1 MKNLTNANAVEDEV
15 LEDALK
21 INLSLDIKSFTKKP
35 DKEATVKISNRIA
48 SKLTNLEL
56 EKLPR
61 VVGDLGVSWCPGT
74 FSEGKRRIANFN
86 SQQIFGLDF
95 DDGITWEEVKSRA
108 DKYRLPIVF
117 AYETF
122 SSINRSKFRVVL
134 CNDIEITD
142 ARSARVI
149 QIALMEIFP
158 ECDPACKDCSR
169 LFFGGKGLIF
179 VNENINVATF
189 NISNLMLSLVEYY
202 KDTDCGNNNVSR
214 KIKQYA
220 ENVGIELKN
229 GLPRIEIIDEEYI
242 SKSKNDVLG
251 ATPIIYNI
259 IGNAPETSKSYY
271 AVYLT
276 EKIKK
281 AKVIKTKEGNEEVII
296 YEAINIKTGKRDLLR
311 NFDFS
316 DLMDSCQLFSEFAK
330 GDRWCYH
337 NELWAMATNLCQ
349 IKGGGDS
356 FIRVIT
362 NEFNEKYESYREK
375 DWGYYVNYIQKQDY
389 FPQQCVNFCPYAN
402 ECNHAKNMILTA
414 KTKRNTIVELSNQ
427 PKYVSLLEAEKDL
440 LDTFIKCQSSMDDKI
455 HVIKGQTGIGKSSTY
470 INCLENSDKPY
481 IVAVPTNLL
490 KDEIH
495 EKCIAEG
502 YNVIETPAL
511 PADLPD
517 DVKDEIERLYNIG
530 ASFTAS
536 KYIRAI
542 AESRGLIK
550 LIEYIDQM
558 EIVKT
563 FPGHIITTHSRLFYF
578 THDQIQT
585 HNILIDEDIMKT
597 LLQVN
602 KVSIRDLLKIQT
614 LKYISWADKNEVDDK
629 FKNIFLNTDYQSF
642 VKTKPIS
649 LDNMENFE
657 LQIAEHGNEINSNV
671 MGFLKCSVAYRYNT
685 DREIMSMGKGF
696 YRESDLIQYLVKLN
710 LPEQK
715 IIILSAT
722 ADEKVYRR
730 MFGDRM
736 EFHYCQQ
743 AKYRGKLI
751 QYPQRSYSRNCL
763 SKDKELYYDESFK
776 KVKEIAGEIPII
788 TFKAYKPDETDL
800 NFGNTEG
807 HNCYEG
813 KDIAV
818 VGTPHLH
825 EIVYKM
831 YAMAFDIDITNAEM
845 KYQEIE
851 RNNFRFWFM
860 TYVDENL
867 REIQL
872 WLIESELEQAV
883 GRARLL
889 RNDCS
894 VFLFSNY
901 PIEQAEFR
909 YLLNCLLYT

>member
-1 MKNLTNANAVEDEV
+1 MKYLTNANAVVYE
-15 LEDALK
+15 ALDNALRV
-21 INLSLDIKSFTKKP
+21 NLSLDIKSFTKKP
-35 DKEATVKISNRIA
+35 DQEATKKISNRIA
-48 SKLTNLEL
+48 SYSGSYEL
-56 EKLPR
+56 ERLPQI
-61 VVGDLGVSWCPGT
+61 VGELGFSWCPAT
-74 FSEGKRRIANFN
+74 FSDGKRRIANFN

-95 DDGITWEEVKSRA
+95 DNGITWDEVQSRA
-108 DKYRLPIVF
+108 SKYRLPIAF

-122 SSINRSKFRVVL
+122 SSINRSKFRVVV
-134 CNDIEITD
+134 CNDIEIND
-142 ARSARVI
+142 ARTARVI

-179 VNENINVATF
+179 VNENINAATF
-189 NISNLMLSLVEYY
+189 NISDLMLSLVDYY
-202 KDTDCGNNNVSR
+202 RDKD
-214 KIKQYA
+214 KINYLRLLKSYT
-220 ENVGIELKN
+220 ERVGIELKN
-229 GLPRIEIIDEEYI
+229 GYPRVDIINGEQKSEI
-242 SKSKNDVLG
+242 SG
-251 ATPIIYNI
+251 ATPIIYI
-259 IGNAPETSKSYY
+259 LKEMPPRFHFLKEDDLYY
-271 AVYLT
+271 AIYLT

-281 AKVIKTKEGNEEVII
+281 IKTVKTKEGKEEVVV
-296 YEAINIKTGKRDLLR
+296 YEAINTKTGKRDLLR

-316 DLMDSCQLFSEFAK
+316 DLMDSCKLFSEFAK
-330 GDRWCYH
+330 GKRWCFH
-337 NELWAMATNLCQ
+337 HELWGMATNLCQ
-349 IKGGGDS
+349 IKGGGDT

-362 NEFNEKYESYREK
+362 NEFNEQHESYREK

-389 FPQQCVNFCPYAN
+389 FPQQCVNYCPYTN
-402 ECNHAKNMILTA
+402 ECHNAKNMIQTA

-427 PKYVSLLEAEKDL
+427 YEYVSLEEAQKDL
-440 LDTFIKCQSSMDDKI
+440 HDNFKKCQSSMDDKI

-490 KDEIH
+490 KDEIY

-502 YNVIETPAL
+502 YNVIETPTL
-511 PADLPD
+511 PTDLPD
-517 DVKDEIERLYNIG
+517 DVKDEIERLYTIG
-530 ASFTAS
+530 ASFTAG
-536 KYIRAI
+536 KYIRSV
-542 AESRGLIK
+542 AEVKGLIK

-558 EIVKT
+558 EIVKK
-563 FPGHIITTHSRLFYF
+563 FPGHIITTHSRLLYF
-578 THDQIQT
+578 THDQFQT

-597 LLQVN
+597 LLQVS

-629 FKNIFLNTDYQSF
+629 FKNIFINTDYQSF

-649 LDNMENFE
+649 LENMENFE
-657 LQIAEHGNEINSNV
+657 MQIAEHGSEINSNV

-685 DREIMSMGKGF
+685 NREIMSMGKGF
-696 YRESDLIQYLVKLN
+696 YRENDMIQYLVKLK

-722 ADEKVYRR
+722 ADEKVYKR
-730 MFGDRM
+730 MFDDRLT
-736 EFHYCQQ
+736 FHYCKQ
-743 AKYRGKLI
+743 AKYRGKLV

-763 SKDKELYYDESFK
+763 SKDKELYDDESFK

-788 TFKAYKPDETDL
+788 TFKAYKTEETEL

-807 HNCYEG
+807 HNCHEG

-831 YAMAFDIDITNAEM
+831 FALGLDIDITNAEM

-851 RNNFRFWFM
+851 RNKFKFWFM

-867 REIQL
+867 RDIQL

-889 RNDCS
+889 RNNCS

-901 PIEQAEFR
+901 PIEQAEFK
-909 YLLNCLLYT
+909 YL